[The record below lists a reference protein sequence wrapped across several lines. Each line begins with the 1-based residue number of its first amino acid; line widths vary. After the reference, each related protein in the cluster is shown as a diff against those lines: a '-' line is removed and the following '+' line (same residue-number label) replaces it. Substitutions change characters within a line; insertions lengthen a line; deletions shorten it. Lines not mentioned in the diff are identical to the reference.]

1 MKRTLVLIAAGLL
14 VVFVIACSETELH
27 TDWPHGN
34 STEAGAAAPAITL
47 FSPRH
52 QLNANS
58 SSYEFVWGSS
68 IPYITTMY
76 ISTNADLSLP
86 LFEQAFAS
94 ATGTNCTPPLVLPLT
109 GVSKTRIYW
118 AVKGVDALHTV
129 WSETNI
135 INPELDPFSVVLS
148 EICYRATKSD
158 SGQGYY
164 LGDFIEIHNSTAD
177 RTIDIGNWQIDQYTC
192 DRTNFLGTLTIPY
205 GTRLAPGG
213 FWVLANTSTQFDN
226 AFVTTAFRATRIKLD
241 VSSSRGFSYVLKD
254 TSGKV
259 HDECDIRAGSLSPG
273 EYYAS
278 VERSKPFSD
287 GMNDATWQLAVSGT
301 NIKSGFRTYTRAT
314 PGAANSIW
322 PK

>member
-1 MKRTLVLIAAGLL
+1 MKRTLALTAAGLL
-14 VVFVIACSETELH
+14 VVLVIACSENELH

-52 QLNANS
+52 QLNANAT
-58 SSYEFVWGSS
+58 SYEFTWGSS
-68 IPYITTMY
+68 IPYITTLY

-86 LFEQAFAS
+86 LFEQDFAS
-94 ATGTNCTPPLVLPLT
+94 ATSTNCTPSVVLPLT
-109 GVSKTRIYW
+109 GASKTRIYW

-135 INPELDPFSVVLS
+135 INQELDPFSVVLS

-158 SGQGYY
+158 AGQWYHNGDY
-164 LGDFIEIHNSTAD
+164 LEIHNSTTD

-226 AFVTTAFRATRIKLD
+226 AFVTTAFRSTRIKLD
-241 VSSSRGFSYVLKD
+241 VSSSKGFSYVLKD

-259 HDECDIRAGSLSPG
+259 HDECDIRASALSPG
-273 EYYAS
+273 EFYAS
-278 VERSKPFSD
+278 VERSKPFTD

-301 NIKSGFRTYTRAT
+301 NIKPGFRTYTRAT